1 MDWIK
6 KRYDQFL
13 LALASVLLLAFSVL
27 IILKK
32 GDFSNK
38 FTDALAAVPV
48 NSKIPPLVLDR
59 VEEAKVILEKP
70 PVWTIE
76 SKADKDKK
84 TRGSLFVSELY
95 IIGPD
100 GTPKKPDQGSMRTD
114 SLTGKPIPNLWFID
128 NNLPLLE
135 ASVASQDPDKDGF
148 LNEDEWR
155 AEPSTD
161 PNNKDSHPAFHT
173 KLFVKNFIQRPFR
186 LIFSAYDGDPKK
198 DKPEKFSFQINTV
211 DLRQPSEFLN
221 LGQMVPNTKF
231 KLEKFEYKTKLNPGT
246 GDEEDVSELTLSNIE
261 TNDTIVLVKT
271 KVTNSPDVYQVFEY
285 QWAQPPQ
292 DITVKKLQEFAIK
305 PETDKRYKLIDAT
318 QNEAVIQLPSGEK
331 YTVPR
336 DPRKAGK

>member
-13 LALASVLLLAFSVL
+13 LALAAVVLLAFSVL

-32 GDFSNK
+32 GDFSSK
-38 FTDALAAVPV
+38 FTDALATVPV
-48 NSKIPPLVLDR
+48 NSKIPPLILDR
-59 VEEAKVILEKP
+59 VEEAKTILEKP
-70 PVWTIE
+70 PVWTID
-76 SKADKDKK
+76 SKEPR

-95 IIGPD
+95 ILD
-100 GTPKKPDQGSMRTD
+100 KETSTPKPPGKGAMRTD
-114 SLTGKPIPNLWFID
+114 SLTSKPIPNQWFID

-135 ASVASQDPDKDGF
+135 ANVASQDPDKDGF

-161 PNNKDSHPAFHT
+161 PNNKDSHPAYHT
-173 KLFVKNFIQRPFR
+173 KLFIKDFIQRPFR

-231 KLEKFEYKTKLNPGT
+231 KLDKFEYKTKLNPGT
-246 GDEEDVSELTLSNIE
+246 GDEEDVSELTLTNIE

-305 PETDKRYKLIDAT
+305 PDTDKRYKLIDAN

-331 YTVPR
+331 YTVTR
-336 DPRKAGK
+336 DPRKAAK